1 MEDFDVRE
9 LKAAAFE
16 TLMFFPGCDLD
27 TWIQILL
34 KEYTEEVV
42 AVLGTDPEEVTA
54 ELREWWTDMVYT
66 DEITEI
72 SRTYTQWA
80 QVFSSQKG
88 VDFYRT
94 LVEEAVKAKEQNER

>member
-1 MEDFDVRE
+1 MEDFDIRE

-27 TWIQILL
+27 SWMQVLL

-42 AVLGTDPEEVTA
+42 AVLGSDPAEVTA
-54 ELREWWTDMVYT
+54 ELRDWWTNMVYT

-72 SRTYTQWA
+72 SRTYAQWA
-80 QVFSSQKG
+80 KVFSTQKG
-88 VDFYRT
+88 VEFYRS
-94 LVEEAVKAKEQNER
+94 LVDEAVKAKETDEI

>member
-1 MEDFDVRE
+1 MEDFDIRE

-27 TWIQILL
+27 SWMQVLL

-42 AVLGTDPEEVTA
+42 AVLGSDPEEVTA
-54 ELREWWTDMVYT
+54 ELRDWWTNMVYT

-72 SRTYTQWA
+72 SRTYAQWA
-80 QVFSSQKG
+80 KVFATQKG
-88 VDFYRT
+88 VEFYRS
-94 LVEEAVKAKEQNER
+94 LVEEAVKAKETDEI

>member
-1 MEDFDVRE
+1 MEDFDTRE

-27 TWIQILL
+27 TWMQVLL

-42 AVLGTDPEEVTA
+42 AVLGTDPAEVTA
-54 ELREWWTDMVYT
+54 ELREWWADMVYT

-72 SRTYTQWA
+72 SRTYSQWA
-80 QVFSSQKG
+80 QVFSTQKG

-94 LVEEAVKAKEQNER
+94 LVEEAVKAKEKNEH